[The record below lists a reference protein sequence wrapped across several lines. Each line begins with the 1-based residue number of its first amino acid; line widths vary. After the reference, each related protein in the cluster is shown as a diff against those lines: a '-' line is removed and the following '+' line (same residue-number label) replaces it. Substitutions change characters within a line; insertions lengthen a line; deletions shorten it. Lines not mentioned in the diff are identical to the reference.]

1 MFKSVSLF
9 FLSIVYFSVF
19 SQTPSGKL
27 FVLCEGTFGGHGSIG
42 LVDFQSN
49 NYQVIDST
57 LAIYGNQ
64 ITYIDGKVYVV
75 DGNGNI
81 SIYDP
86 NSLAK
91 IDSII
96 GQSARNIYAYQ
107 SELLITSI
115 AKPYFRSLA
124 LASPHSTIYSLDTT
138 LIRSAREEMVI
149 KNNKAFISG
158 YNNDSIVSVVDLTN
172 KQLITNLQTA
182 ANPFKIISFGQNI
195 YAACYSYNAN
205 FTSNTQLFEINPS
218 TNTITQNWFF
228 PEIDGLSAGDTA
240 IYMKTG
246 TGKLA
251 TFIPQNQA
259 LDTNGMAINA
269 YVLQY
274 DAVKKVLFYS
284 QTDYFSTGFVG
295 FTYNHQTFPL
305 VSTDI
310 SPRSFLF
317 LGTDSTALVN
327 DNQGIALEYKLY
339 PNPANKQ
346 LFVSLP
352 SYLDNL
358 HYTMTICDVN
368 GNIINTNNI
377 KSVFSV
383 FNVGNLAAGL
393 YFITLSDGKRKISD
407 KFVKL

>member
-1 MFKSVSLF
+1 MLKTVSLF

-19 SQTPSGKL
+19 SQIPSGKL
-27 FVLCEGTFGGHGSIG
+27 FVLCEGTAGGHGSVG
-42 LVDFQSN
+42 FVDFQSN
-49 NYQVIDST
+49 LYQVIDSN
-57 LAIYGNQ
+57 LATYGNQ
-64 ITYIDGKVYVV
+64 ITYIDGKIYAV
-75 DGNGNI
+75 DGNGDI

-91 IDSII
+91 IDSIL

-107 SELLITSI
+107 NELLITSI

-124 LASPHSTIYSLDTT
+124 LASPHTTIYSLDTT
-138 LIRSAREEMVI
+138 LIRSAREEIVI

-158 YNNDSIVSVVDLTN
+158 YNNDSIVSVVDLVN

-205 FTSNTQLFEINPS
+205 FTSNTQLFEISPT
-218 TNTITQNWFF
+218 TNSITQNWFF

-251 TFIPQNQA
+251 TFIPQTQA

-269 YVLQY
+269 YILQY
-274 DAVKKVLFYS
+274 DRVKKALFYS

-295 FTYNHQTFPL
+295 FTYNHQSFPL
-305 VSTDI
+305 ISTDI

-317 LGTDSTALVN
+317 LGTDSTALSN
-327 DNQGIALEYKLY
+327 DKQDFSLHYKLY
-339 PNPANKQ
+339 PNPIKKE
-346 LFVSLP
+346 LVVSLP
-352 SYLDNL
+352 NYLDNL
-358 HYTMTICDVN
+358 HYTITIYDMS
-368 GNIINTNNI
+368 GNTIHTNNI
-377 KSVFSV
+377 TSAFSV
-383 FNVGNLAAGL
+383 FNMENIAAGL
-393 YFITLSDGKRKISD
+393 YFITISDGERKISN
-407 KFVKL
+407 KFIKL